1 MNTRIHGYSSE
12 YQGSPLLWTTIWQVI
27 INNKYNKSK
36 KRYSTEKEIVRF
48 TYIRLS
54 LYSSSYLKG
63 EKRWRAFP
71 RAILVF
77 AGAILTRCRWAQ
89 QYSQADLTNWG
100 LYWSAQSET
109 CSYDFLFYQLHPPFK
124 LSSTMKFCAPQY
136 PANLQ
141 PVFFISFKF
150 FFKRR

>member
-1 MNTRIHGYSSE
+1 M
-12 YQGSPLLWTTIWQVI
+12 WTTIWQVI

-89 QYSQADLTNWG
+89 QYSQEDLTNWG

-109 CSYDFLFYQLHPPFK
+109 CSYDCRSINSTHRSSCQAPWSFAFPNTLQIFSQYSLYHLNFFLKDGKMSLFLC
-124 LSSTMKFCAPQY
+124 FCKI
-136 PANLQ
+136 L
-141 PVFFISFKF
+141 
-150 FFKRR
+150 